1 MSYQERK
8 GEVAS
13 ACLLQE
19 NAASSVAIALY
30 LSCVRRLL
38 KKTGGYECQEGDS
51 TFMLAF
57 ERPLEAVQFCLLV
70 SLSLPMAV
78 VRPVHSACA
87 QCSPFHTATRMSHQ
101 ADVVDVLCMRLYGH
115 RRPSCGI
122 DRSDAGRNAGSRCK
136 RS

>member
-1 MSYQERK
+1 M
-8 GEVAS
+8 AS

-19 NAASSVAIALY
+19 NAASSVAVALY

-70 SLSLPMAV
+70 SLSLLLAV
-78 VRPVHSACA
+78 VRPLRSVGP
-87 QCSPFHTATRMSHQ
+87 PFLAAAPMSHQ
-101 ADVVDVLCMRLYGH
+101 AGVMGVLCMRWHGH
-115 RRPSCGI
+115 GRPHCGT